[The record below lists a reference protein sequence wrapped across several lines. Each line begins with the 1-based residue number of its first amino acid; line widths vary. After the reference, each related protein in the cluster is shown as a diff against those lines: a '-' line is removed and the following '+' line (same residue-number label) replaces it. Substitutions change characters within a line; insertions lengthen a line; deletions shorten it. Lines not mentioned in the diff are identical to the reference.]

1 MRISEVRVVHFV
13 KLPVF
18 KFSVRVVMNASIFCA
33 KSMFGSFLLPFVLSE
48 LHALFLLFVL
58 SGLHAL
64 FLLFV
69 IMYAYWF

>member
-18 KFSVRVVMNASIFCA
+18 KFSVRVVMNASIFWA
-33 KSMFGSFLLPFVLSE
+33 KSMFGSFLLP
-48 LHALFLLFVL
+48 FVL